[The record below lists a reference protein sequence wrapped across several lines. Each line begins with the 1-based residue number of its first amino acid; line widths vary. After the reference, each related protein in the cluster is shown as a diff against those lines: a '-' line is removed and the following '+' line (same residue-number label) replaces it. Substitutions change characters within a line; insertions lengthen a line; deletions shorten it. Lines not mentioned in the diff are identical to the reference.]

1 MKYERLKEYAARH
14 GIHYRTAWNW
24 YKAGKIPGAEQVNG
38 IILVPL
44 EEVDSTE
51 VNLTRGDRVPENPLP
66 PKQHAE
72 ARAKALSPEATQGDV
87 VKFISSMKPRLGWD
101 AHEALTQLA
110 QAFLAVGP
118 PPERIRELAESEAY
132 ATSNFTIS
140 PFHATLW
147 RYRLPLLVKQRG
159 WEMDG
164 MERRYFSDSI
174 YAVDLGD
181 YTPAATDEGDAL
193 MYCAE
198 EDYVV
203 QTRFF
208 ASSNYFQV
216 QIHCGPRSDRPAKD
230 IFKELSQAVTK
241 PNPYEGRVIS
251 LHSKGDVTLVELR
264 AENLSPYGDDVERS
278 VAWALSVF
286 NDEVAERLS
295 NKGLSRKNGLLLEG
309 TPGSG
314 KTTLVRRIA
323 KEREGE
329 VTTIYIAPGTSVK
342 QALEFAREF
351 TKPLVVLEDV
361 ESHFGKRGEG
371 SFTEFLNAIDGV
383 ENNQVMAIIATTNDS
398 SAFDPAVVRP
408 GRLEERATINAI
420 HGEAMITMMR
430 ERFDEDDA
438 MLERLI
444 PILSRRAKDD
454 GGGYLTPAIIDGLAR
469 RAIIMN
475 LSGEKLLTYAEE
487 EWGLSTHGESYLEG
501 SEDDEDD
508 EFSLSFEELLKLHSD

>member
-1 MKYERLKEYAARH
+1 M
-14 GIHYRTAWNW
+14 
-24 YKAGKIPGAEQVNG
+24 
-38 IILVPL
+38 
-44 EEVDSTE
+44 
-51 VNLTRGDRVPENPLP
+51 
-66 PKQHAE
+66 
-72 ARAKALSPEATQGDV
+72 
-87 VKFISSMKPRLGWD
+87 
-101 AHEALTQLA
+101 
-110 QAFLAVGP
+110 
-118 PPERIRELAESEAY
+118 
-132 ATSNFTIS
+132 
-140 PFHATLW
+140 
-147 RYRLPLLVKQRG
+147 
-159 WEMDG
+159 
-164 MERRYFSDSI
+164 
-174 YAVDLGD
+174 
-181 YTPAATDEGDAL
+181 
-193 MYCAE
+193 
-198 EDYVV
+198 
-203 QTRFF
+203 
-208 ASSNYFQV
+208 
-216 QIHCGPRSDRPAKD
+216 
-230 IFKELSQAVTK
+230 
-241 PNPYEGRVIS
+241 
-251 LHSKGDVTLVELR
+251 ELR

-278 VAWALSVF
+278 VAWVLSVF

-295 NKGLSRKNGLLLEG
+295 NKGLPRKNGLLLEG

-342 QALEFAREF
+342 QALEFAQEF

-501 SEDDEDD
+501 SEDDEED